1 MNNDHRHRCGIVIV
15 TLELRRVSLL
25 PNGAMTGSV
34 SCSSFTW
41 TLSDVVV
48 DAMRAAMEKADAFE
62 DSCCFGGELGRLVTR
77 TASMAAEDVVTNKRM
92 VS

>member
-1 MNNDHRHRCGIVIV
+1 MNNDHRCGIVIV

-48 DAMRAAMEKADAFE
+48 DAMSAAMEKAEAFD
-62 DSCCFGGELGRLVTR
+62 DSCCFGGEVGRLVTR
-77 TASMAAEDVVTNKRM
+77 TASMAAEDVVTNKRL